1 MCRLNSPCN
10 CTARLGVACIVS
22 SKINDTIAKLLA
34 FQSGNL
40 CAFPGCVQKLAILQN
55 NLWGG
60 SILGE
65 MAHICGEK
73 PGAERYDSNMKDEDR
88 NGLDNELKVC
98 AARSRRRRPHVRIQP
113 EGVSRHRDVSM

>member
-1 MCRLNSPCN
+1 MPPIPTVAYRTYAAFTYYILWLSSTHSAKCAVLIHHA
-10 CTARLGVACIVS
+10 TVVLGSGFACIVS

-65 MAHICGEK
+65 MAHICG
-73 PGAERYDSNMKDEDR
+73 
-88 NGLDNELKVC
+88 
-98 AARSRRRRPHVRIQP
+98 
-113 EGVSRHRDVSM
+113 